1 MVGLLRD
8 VSVRMGVV
16 PVHGR
21 AVAQGEGVVHATP
34 GGHHVEAVAVVARIH
49 AQAVPVDHRRLID
62 AVDQPHTHL
71 VATAGQQSGVQE
83 GLAARFD
90 GIGQD
95 GGAPAGQH
103 LDLAAHHLHL
113 AKFGHREHA
122 EEAAAAGQPQR
133 VGEARGF
140 LFNAGDGFGHGA
152 RPAGGGCQ
160 NTRNRTGRAQRAQ
173 TAEKVPSRERRH
185 HKIPV
190 VGGRWGWAATTVGA
204 TIARH
209 LLAGGVAEAG
219 MRCIIM
225 SIMVCIMSMR
235 ISIMG

>member
-8 VSVRMGVV
+8 VAVRMGVV

-21 AVAQGEGVVHATP
+21 AVAQGKGVVHAAP
-34 GGHHVEAVAVVARIH
+34 RGHHVETVAVVARIH

-83 GLAARFD
+83 GLAARLHR
-90 GIGQD
+90 IGQD

-113 AKFGHREHA
+113 AEIGHGEHA
-122 EEAAAAGQPQR
+122 EDAAAAWQPQR
-133 VGEARGF
+133 VGEARRF
-140 LFNAGDGFGHGA
+140 LFNAGDGFVHGA
-152 RPAGGGCQ
+152 RPAGGGRQ

-173 TAEKVPSRERRH
+173 TAEEVPSCERGHPMRH
-185 HKIPV
+185 IDF
-190 VGGRWGWAATTVGA
+190 
-204 TIARH
+204 
-209 LLAGGVAEAG
+209 L
-219 MRCIIM
+219 
-225 SIMVCIMSMR
+225 S
-235 ISIMG
+235 